1 MQCREGPCYIP
12 PLNISSP
19 SPGVPLTPSPYFTSQ
34 GWSSIPELQ
43 LNYTSMLAPPPVFT
57 TRCPLLSPA
66 TSYSYYTDSTRR
78 PRQDCEASA
87 AVSSRSAF
95 TPIEGAT
102 NVKDCTSSTPPNL
115 KQRTAAEN
123 MENVTYSS
131 TRATIKRDKKGRFTP
146 FDSLT
151 TRILTAWLERNQH
164 HPYPSAETVDV
175 LARACRL
182 EQEQVRKWFSNK
194 RIRAKKVKRLCGES
208 SSSAT
213 SRNVYSIR
221 L

>member
-1 MQCREGPCYIP
+1 MECSEEPCYIP
-12 PLNISSP
+12 PLDVCPVS
-19 SPGVPLTPSPYFTSQ
+19 TPPMTYPYYTSQ
-34 GWSSIPELQ
+34 GWSTIQGLQ

-87 AVSSRSAF
+87 AVASRSAF

-102 NVKDCTSSTPPNL
+102 NVKDCTATIPPNL
-115 KQRTAAEN
+115 KLLTAAEN

-131 TRATIKRDKKGRFTP
+131 TRATIKSDKKGRFTP

-164 HPYPSAETVDV
+164 HPYPSVETVDV